1 MTKAT
6 IAILEDDPE
15 LQALLERGL
24 AEEGFQPTLL
34 STGAELLELVDDLG
48 ADAFVVDIGLPDSDG
63 RDVCQALRSR
73 GIHSP
78 VVFLTSMPAVTTT

>member
-24 AEEGFQPTLL
+24 AEEGFQPALL
-34 STGAELLELVDDLG
+34 STGAELLEQVDELG

-63 RDVCQALRSR
+63 RDV
-73 GIHSP
+73 
-78 VVFLTSMPAVTTT
+78 